1 MFTELDVC
9 ERAVWSEAAFCH
21 VSTCESCGLACVLGN
36 GGDWRGMASVVVCG
50 QMSTDRLHACG
61 SHGLLHW

>member
-36 GGDWRGMASVVVCG
+36 GGDWRGMASVVMCVV
-50 QMSTDRLHACG
+50 R
-61 SHGLLHW
+61 

>member
-21 VSTCESCGLACVLGN
+21 VSTCESRGLACVLGN
-36 GGDWRGMASVVVCG
+36 GGGGLAWHG
-50 QMSTDRLHACG
+50 QCCRVWSDEY
-61 SHGLLHW
+61 